1 MKMLTRSM
9 ATLKYVAAQIRNH
22 KLYKRLSVAI
32 VHSILT
38 AQRESNLNQE
48 TQSGFPLNENSQGL
62 KLNIHL
68 QSKI

>member
-1 MKMLTRSM
+1 MKMLSRLT

-22 KLYKRLSVAI
+22 KLYKRLATAL
-32 VHSILT
+32 VHTKLT

-48 TQSGFPLNENSQGL
+48 TQSGFPLNKNNQGL
-62 KLNIHL
+62 KLNMRL